1 VAREFVAE
9 DPLAQVVPFR
19 DSDAI
24 YKAMKKQLASPPN
37 KLIHGAFFK
46 NFELNTY
53 IEKLE
58 ALYL

>member
-1 VAREFVAE
+1 
-9 DPLAQVVPFR
+9 
-19 DSDAI
+19 
-24 YKAMKKQLASPPN
+24 MKKQLASPPKN
-37 KLIHGAFFK
+37 TIHGAFFK